1 MKKYI
6 FCRPLTDRYK
16 EVINV
21 AKEWSKQVFSRNLSR
36 YIADSG
42 KTQKEL
48 ADIIGVSAP
57 TFNEWV
63 SGKKFPRIDKI
74 QKLADYFGI
83 LKSDLIEEK
92 VTDAIDARPIQMAE
106 LHFEMIEDLDLNE
119 IFEDFRTLNARDRQ
133 TVKDLVHSLA
143 HTKTEA

>member
-1 MKKYI
+1 M
-6 FCRPLTDRYK
+6 
-16 EVINV
+16 
-21 AKEWSKQVFSRNLSR
+21 AKEWSKQVFSQNLR
-36 YIADSG
+36 RLIADSG
-42 KTQKEL
+42 KTQKEI

-92 VTDAIDARPIQMAE
+92 EKPAIDDGLTDSQRKLIDWAKGLSEDQAAKYLQLMQTIVE
-106 LHFEMIEDLDLNE
+106 LD
-119 IFEDFRTLNARDRQ
+119 
-133 TVKDLVHSLA
+133 K
-143 HTKTEA
+143 

>member
-1 MKKYI
+1 M
-6 FCRPLTDRYK
+6 
-16 EVINV
+16 
-21 AKEWSKQVFSRNLSR
+21 AKEWSKRVFAQNLQR
-36 YIADSG
+36 YISEAG
-42 KTQKEL
+42 KTQKEI

-92 VTDAIDARPIQMAE
+92 MTEEKEKD
-106 LHFEMIEDLDLNE
+106 NE
-119 IFEDFRTLNARDRQ
+119 ILADIIVRMRMEEDFREAVESLFLLDASRIKG
-133 TVKDLVHSLA
+133 VKQLLQAFTQQPEDKV
-143 HTKTEA
+143 